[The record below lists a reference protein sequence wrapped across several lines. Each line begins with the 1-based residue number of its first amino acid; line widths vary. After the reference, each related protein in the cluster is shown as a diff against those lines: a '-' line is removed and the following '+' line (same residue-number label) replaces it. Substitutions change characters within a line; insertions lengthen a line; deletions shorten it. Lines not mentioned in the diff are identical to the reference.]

1 MKEKTKKPH
10 RNKSDDCV
18 AIRVLHDTNI
28 KLNKLSD
35 LTGLKKYRV
44 AAAAVDLLWETEMNK
59 RKIGKKGG

>member
-1 MKEKTKKPH
+1 MKPKKKS

-18 AIRVLHDTNI
+18 AIKVLHDTNI

-44 AAAAVDLLWETEMNK
+44 VAAAVDLLWETEMNK
-59 RKIGKKGG
+59 RKSTKKGG

>member
-1 MKEKTKKPH
+1 MKEKKKKS
-10 RNKSDDCV
+10 RNKSEDSV
-18 AIRVLHDTNI
+18 AIKVLHDTNI

-59 RKIGKKGG
+59 RKSAKRGG